1 MLICELIIK
10 NMSDNDFKFS
20 TSVIGLP
27 VFFVLFL
34 WIVYWIQIRFD
45 FDFYQNGIYPRDFSG
60 LQGVLFSPFIHENLG
75 HLYNN
80 SIPLLVLLAA
90 LQFFYPKQSFG
101 VIAYGIL
108 FSGLITW
115 VIGRENYHIGA
126 SGLIY
131 VLVSFIFFKGIQ
143 TGYYRLVALS
153 FSVVLLYGGMIWYV
167 FPDVDATIS
176 WEGHLAGFI
185 TGFVLTLFYKTPE
198 YTKPIVF
205 DWQKPDFNP
214 EDDVFMKHFDEN
226 GNFVNTEKP
235 QHESESITTYF
246 NSDVWVTYTVTKSE
260 PNDKL

>member
-1 MLICELIIK
+1 M
-10 NMSDNDFKFS
+10 NDNHFKFS
-20 TSVIGLP
+20 YTVIGLP

-34 WIVYWIQIRFD
+34 WIVYWFQIRFD

-60 LQGVLFSPFIHENLG
+60 LQGVLFSPFIHENLS

-90 LQFFYPKQSFG
+90 LQFFYPKQTIA
-101 VIAYGIL
+101 VIGYGIL

-115 VIGRENYHIGA
+115 IIGRENYHIGA

-153 FSVVLLYGGMIWYV
+153 LSVILLYGGMIWYV

-185 TGFVLTLFYKTPE
+185 TGFVLSLLYKTPE
-198 YTKPIVF
+198 YAKPIVY
-205 DWQKPDFNP
+205 DWQKPDFKP
-214 EDDVFMKHFDEN
+214 EEDAFMKHFDEN
-226 GNFVNTEKP
+226 GNFVNTKADEVEEEEALFSYFSSNVPVYYDITKK
-235 QHESESITTYF
+235 ESE
-246 NSDVWVTYTVTKSE
+246 
-260 PNDKL
+260 DKL

>member
-1 MLICELIIK
+1 M
-10 NMSDNDFKFS
+10 NDNHFKFS
-20 TSVIGLP
+20 NAVIGLP

-34 WIVYWIQIRFD
+34 WIVYWMQIRFD
-45 FDFYQNGIYPRDFSG
+45 FDFYQHGIYPRDFSG
-60 LQGVLFSPFIHENLG
+60 LQGILFSPFIHENLD

-90 LQFFYPKQSFG
+90 MQFFYPKQTLS
-101 VIAYGIL
+101 VIAFGIV

-153 FSVVLLYGGMIWYV
+153 LSVILLYGGMIWYV
-167 FPDVDATIS
+167 FPDVDKTIS

-185 TGFVLTLFYKTPE
+185 TGFVLSLLYKTPE
-198 YTKPIVF
+198 YTKPVVYE
-205 DWQKPDFNP
+205 WQKADFNP
-214 EDDVFMKHFDEN
+214 EEDAFMKHFDEN
-226 GNFVNTEKP
+226 GNFVNTEIP
-235 QHESESITTYF
+235 EEETESFSTYYH
-246 NSDVWVTYTVTKSE
+246 SDVSVNYTVTRTESD
-260 PNDKL
+260 DKYNN